1 MVQVPFTPRS
11 ARLAR
16 AGASLI
22 EMVMV
27 QARTALDRPRPA
39 PRTDSTHGVRGTTS
53 ALHDCVGTRR
63 RDGTPDANPTGMKRC
78 ALLLVAPLVVSFL
91 AGCSADAEEEN
102 IAVGADAAEL
112 STNGETYATGTTLQV
127 TANLNLRKTASRTAE
142 VLRVIPS
149 GSTVTVWKTSGENAW
164 VAVSSAG
171 YKGWAHTDYLEK
183 QGTGAGADDGDGP
196 SGYSAARGSK
206 LASLALRVNGRGS
219 GGQCAKYVSNHVE
232 DSGVKGWRR
241 NDADPLHT
249 YMANNPTYTRSVG
262 FQQLSGRTTGIPKGS
277 IVGWRRGQCGYNA
290 TYGHIEIAV
299 DTTSSRACSDFCGN
313 IKKTCGA
320 PRVFQPIAL

>member
-1 MVQVPFTPRS
+1 MQSPS
-11 ARLAR
+11 
-16 AGASLI
+16 
-22 EMVMV
+22 
-27 QARTALDRPRPA
+27 
-39 PRTDSTHGVRGTTS
+39 H
-53 ALHDCVGTRR
+53 
-63 RDGTPDANPTGMKRC
+63 MKHR
-78 ALLLVAPLVVSFL
+78 ALLLLAPLIVPALV
-91 AGCSADAEEEN
+91 GCAADAEEESV
-102 IAVGADAAEL
+102 AVGADAAEL
-112 STNGETYATGTTLQV
+112 STSGETYTAGTSLNV
-127 TANLNLRKTASRTAE
+127 TANLNLRKTASRSAE

-149 GSTVTVWKTSGENAW
+149 GSTVTVWKTSGESAW

-183 QGTGAGADDGDGP
+183 EGTGAGAKTDDEP
-196 SGYSAARGSK
+196 AGYSAARGSK

-249 YMANNPTYTRSVG
+249 YMANNPSYTRSVG